1 MSSFDGLLQRHKKAQ
16 LVPSGR
22 PAYKKYSYGIYKSKF
37 VASLKIEIN
46 KATVNFPKIQNIAS
60 FLPWI
65 YTDRYFTEGTHEFK
79 INSLRYPIVQN
90 AGFTVLEEHDI
101 DTYPY
106 SYFKSL
112 FSRDGKGFKLVK
124 GEEID
129 QFVAQST
136 VITLRLELGP
146 HPKAIIYDSE
156 MMCQYECELA
166 EKKAYRMGVYAC
178 GWAM

>member
-1 MSSFDGLLQRHKKAQ
+1 M
-16 LVPSGR
+16 
-22 PAYKKYSYGIYKSKF
+22 
-37 VASLKIEIN
+37 
-46 KATVNFPKIQNIAS
+46 
-60 FLPWI
+60 
-65 YTDRYFTEGTHEFK
+65 
-79 INSLRYPIVQN
+79 
-90 AGFTVLEEHDI
+90 
-101 DTYPY
+101 
-106 SYFKSL
+106 